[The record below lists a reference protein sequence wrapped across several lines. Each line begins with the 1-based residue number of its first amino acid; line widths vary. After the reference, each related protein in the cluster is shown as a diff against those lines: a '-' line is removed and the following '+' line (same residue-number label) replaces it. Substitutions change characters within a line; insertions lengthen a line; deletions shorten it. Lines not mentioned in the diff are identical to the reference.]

1 MSVKGLKG
9 TFFYIF
15 IVIVSRLGGAQ
26 PLCEFVVIKVAG
38 TDRFVAL
45 DGSIYHYSLSV
56 DTTIIVSNKLLIFG
70 RQVMVVFST

>member
-9 TFFYIF
+9 TFFHIF
-15 IVIVSRLGGAQ
+15 IVIVSGLGGAQ

-45 DGSIYHYSLSV
+45 DGSIYHYSLL
-56 DTTIIVSNKLLIFG
+56 IVVETRSCLFLKLI
-70 RQVMVVFST
+70 SPPDI